1 MILFYF
7 SDDIPNEEKKWNY
20 DFCAKTNKKKID
32 GIKKTCDICG
42 KEFMKKPNRKIHN
55 CNENK
60 CE

>member
-1 MILFYF
+1 M
-7 SDDIPNEEKKWNY
+7 KKRNGITI
-20 DFCAKTNKKKID
+20 FVPKLTKKID

-60 CE
+60 CEQCGKYFLPIVT